1 MCERQKNDVELPHRL
16 HRLNVGNGR
25 DVRIGHR
32 AVFGV
37 DQPFECRLSAMCER
51 QQVAGPCP
59 SLTGDEQAAGPRP
72 TIDSGCVDENRTDL
86 SRDSCHPTTHA
97 PVSILLQPRTKKI
110 SPLVSAARSDFL
122 FCRGSGSSN
131 PRDGALMVCR
141 RRRRPRH
148 LIRFHQINVC
158 VRPHSSDLCQ
168 KKRHPVRGGVSQ
180 KR

>member
-1 MCERQKNDVELPHRL
+1 MIRARRSGVWAEPTSERPRGSV
-16 HRLNVGNGR
+16 
-25 DVRIGHR
+25 GHR
-32 AVFGV
+32 P
-37 DQPFECRLSAMCER
+37 QL
-51 QQVAGPCP
+51 AGPCP

-168 KKRHPVRGGVSQ
+168 KNATRSGVALLKRDDRAAVIAARGLTGDVR
-180 KR
+180 